1 MVAADVHRDVPA
13 VWPAA
18 VSLFAHAPAKR
29 HAAGTAG
36 FPRQGT
42 LAGVSG
48 DQRCLTEYL
57 ARITDTVIREEV
69 YKETGDAEEVEEPAK
84 IER

>member
-29 HAAGTAG
+29 HAA
-36 FPRQGT
+36 QGT

-84 IER
+84 IGR